1 MDIYFFRH
9 GQTKGNK
16 EKRYV
21 GLTDEGITDKAAQK
35 LNSINSPDVDIV
47 YSSPLKRCTQTADI
61 IFPENKAVIINGIKE
76 TDFGDFEYKN
86 YEELKNNPIYISWL
100 ESGGKITFPNGEDT
114 KEFKMRCEKAFNEII
129 NDMEKNNYSKAA
141 VVTHG
146 GVIMSVFEKFYGG
159 NFYDYQIKNG
169 DCILG
174 NFDMNTNRF
183 LNIKRIGNE

>member
-9 GQTKGNK
+9 GQTRGNI

-21 GLTDEGITDKAAQK
+21 GSTDESITNEAVQK
-35 LNSINSPDVDIV
+35 LNNVNSPDVDIV
-47 YSSPLKRCTQTADI
+47 YSSPLKRCIQTADI
-61 IFPENKAVIINGIKE
+61 IFPNNKIIIINGIKE

-86 YEELKNNPIYISWL
+86 YEELKNNQYYISWL
-100 ESGGKITFPNGEDT
+100 ESGGKIPFPNGEDP
-114 KEFKMRCEKAFNEII
+114 KKFKIRCEKAFNKII
-129 NDMEKNNYSKAA
+129 KDMIKNNYNKAA

-146 GVIMSVFEKFYGG
+146 GVIMAVFEKFYGG

-174 NFDMNTNRF
+174 DFDINANKF
-183 LNIKRIGNE
+183 LSIKRISNE